1 MRALYKCIALS
12 SMFYKNKTNTTCQKK
27 KKMKQQSNSVYHDKK
42 KNTKST
48 TNWQKK
54 MRFQNKRHLEFE
66 RAKRKKLEEGKERNR
81 KGKRTNDM
89 CVCGEELSLIR
100 ECFTSCVCTW
110 SVKCE
115 CCESVVSVFC
125 KYVRWMIQSKK
136 KKKIQKDKDRK
147 KNMSIDVDWAWQR
160 REWGIAWNGTGWDG
174 MEWLIYKLCLGSGHG
189 RLGCESKSRR
199 DGSPPNTTF
208 CKTKTKRDTWGKKG
222 KKGKRKKNIA
232 QEKKKGEKGAYNPP
246 SLRLRALSSSSNKLL
261 LSILKPKSTPLPPN
275 PTWQAAKETYKV
287 GCWRR

>member
-1 MRALYKCIALS
+1 
-12 SMFYKNKTNTTCQKK
+12 MFYKNKTNTTCQKK

-136 KKKIQKDKDRK
+136 KKKNPKRQRQKK
-147 KNMSIDVDWAWQR
+147 KHEYRRRLGMTTAWMR
-160 REWGIAWNGTGWDG
+160 DSMERDGMGWDG
-174 MEWLIYKLCLGSGHG
+174 MIDIQVVFRFWSWSFGLWIEI
-189 RLGCESKSRR
+189 
-199 DGSPPNTTF
+199 
-208 CKTKTKRDTWGKKG
+208 TKRWIPSKYNLLQNKNKKRHMRQER
-222 KKGKRKKNIA
+222 KKRK
-232 QEKKKGEKGAYNPP
+232 
-246 SLRLRALSSSSNKLL
+246 
-261 LSILKPKSTPLPPN
+261 T
-275 PTWQAAKETYKV
+275 
-287 GCWRR
+287 